1 MIFKKLPSKGSK
13 WYHTFMEFEFKNAE
27 NIELLQLNATGM
39 RIIILFSLL
48 LEAPRTLEEIMT
60 EYEKH
65 PLIKDVSDDT
75 VRNDINALRDA
86 GCEISYATK
95 MNYPYVLLKHPF
107 DIELKKS
114 QINAFKKIY
123 NRFYEDFTFEELFAI
138 DSFFEK
144 IIKYSNNDEL
154 NEEIRKISKLS
165 SYNKDLVKSL
175 IHYANSNYKI
185 TISYR
190 PRVGVIKQYE
200 LIAQKVAFRH
210 NKLYLF
216 CIDTRYMKNA
226 FFKVENILSIINVN
240 IKKAEEKSKPFIAKY
255 KLLNVKEENYAL
267 LNNEKVVEVSG
278 DDLIIEASSPN
289 EFIMMQNVLNF
300 GKRCVVLEPLDF
312 REKIVEKIKAIRGVY
327 LNEEK

>member
-1 MIFKKLPSKGSK
+1 
-13 WYHTFMEFEFKNAE
+13 MEFKIAE

-39 RIIILFSLL
+39 RIIMLFSLL
-48 LEAPRTLEEIMT
+48 LEAPRTIDEIMV
-60 EYEKH
+60 EYERN
-65 PLIKDVSDDT
+65 PFIKDVSDDT

-107 DIELKKS
+107 DIVFKKS
-114 QINAFKKIY
+114 QIDAFKKVY
-123 NRFYEDFTFEELFAI
+123 NRFYEDFSFEELFVI
-138 DSFFEK
+138 DEFFEK

-185 TISYR
+185 TIRYR
-190 PRVGVIKQYE
+190 VKVGYVKQYE

-216 CIDTRYMKNA
+216 CIDTRYMRNA
-226 FFKVENILSIINVN
+226 FFKVENIVSILNVN
-240 IKKAEEKSKPFIAKY
+240 IKKSEEERVPFVAKY
-255 KLLNVKEENYAL
+255 KLLNIREENYPIS
-267 LNNEKVVEVSG
+267 NNEKVVEVSG
-278 DDLIIEASSPN
+278 NDLIIEANTPN
-289 EFIMMQNVLNF
+289 EFIMMQNVLNL
-300 GKRCVVLEPLDF
+300 GKRCVVLEPLEF
-312 REKIVEKIKAIRGVY
+312 REKIVEKIKSIRGVY
-327 LNEEK
+327 LDEKE